1 MMQLGLNLGIL
12 ALDTLRCLSGKYPS
26 ARAGDAGNVGS
37 IPGSGRSLGGR
48 HGNPSS
54 ILARKIPPTEEP
66 GGLQSFAVTKSQKT
80 E

>member
-26 ARAGDAGNVGS
+26 ARAGDAGNVGL

-48 HGNPSS
+48 HGKPSS
-54 ILARKIPPTEEP
+54 IC
-66 GGLQSFAVTKSQKT
+66 S
-80 E
+80 